1 MEKLAII
8 CVITNKK
15 FVMFSVKD
23 LSPFGA
29 LITAS
34 IHHDNINEIDTHV
47 LNNLLSQY
55 KILVFRG
62 FKALPD
68 PQYIKFCESL
78 GSLMYWEF
86 GALLNVKIEQDP
98 KNHIF
103 SKGRVELHW
112 DGAFAKHTPRI
123 NAFQCIESSETGKG
137 GETLFVDTT
146 RILKNISP
154 SQLEDWKNI
163 KLLYS
168 TEKKAHYGGSININ
182 LIETHPCKDHAVIR
196 FIEIE
201 NEDNQEVNPV
211 ELSVEDKDHQPIEP
225 QGTIQSLTEILYDP
239 KYMYRH
245 HWISGDYML
254 IDNNS
259 VLHGRAKIEGN
270 VNRHLKRVHIL

>member
-1 MEKLAII
+1 
-8 CVITNKK
+8 
-15 FVMFSVKD
+15 MFSVKD

-34 IHHDNINEIDTHV
+34 GDHDNINEIGAEV

-55 KILVFRG
+55 KVLVFRG

-68 PQYIKFCESL
+68 PQYINFCESL
-78 GSLMYWEF
+78 GNLMYWEF
-86 GALLNVKIEQDP
+86 GALLNVKMEQDP

-112 DGAFAKHTPRI
+112 DGAFAKQTPRI
-123 NAFQCIESSETGKG
+123 NAFQCTVSSEDGRG

-146 RILKNISP
+146 RILKDIPS
-154 SQLEDWKNI
+154 SQLEDWKKI
-163 KLLYS
+163 KLSYS
-168 TEKKAHYGGSININ
+168 TEKKAHYGGSIDVN
-182 LIETHPCKDHAVIR
+182 LIENHPHKGHSVIR

-211 ELSVEDKDHQPIEP
+211 QLSIKDKNHQPVESQEIV
-225 QGTIQSLTEILYDP
+225 QSITEILYDP
-239 KYMYRH
+239 KYMYQH
-245 HWISGDYML
+245 QWVSGDYML

-259 VLHGRAKIEGN
+259 VLHGRAKVEGN